1 MVDKNWIKAA
11 SRVFWAEPGAME
23 PARALFS
30 SAPAQGMRA
39 LMESSQWLDGP
50 GTPDAALLLAELSLA
65 HPDLR
70 DALDLDFEEAGIP
83 EPMRFALTRPAVFLK
98 RAGHS
103 VSPSAPEPEQEA
115 PQAPAVTSPA
125 ETLPQEVPSPPL
137 PEPANASAEEP
148 CPAPSLPEP
157 QGLPEQAP
165 KPEPEQE
172 QEPKPERTPPAPDP
186 FGLQREL
193 LEEGPFVT
201 RSSRIDLVPK
211 DFSLIDPEP
220 LDALLA
226 AWLDEASRALQEL
239 LELGR
244 QRDAARTLA
253 SLLTRADRNSRSGTV
268 ALWKWANKTLA
279 KSPPQPLTQIL
290 QEYKHA
296 LLLVVQGHYDGE
308 YGRDGGVGHL
318 ALAEFIPWTAAIL
331 ALPQDKVSH
340 LWDARRGQGIER
352 EWEAARD
359 A

>member
-39 LMESSQWLDGP
+39 LLESSQWLDGP

-65 HPDLR
+65 HPALR
-70 DALDLDFEEAGIP
+70 DPLDLDFEEAGIP

-98 RAGHS
+98 RAGKP
-103 VSPSAPEPEQEA
+103 SPQPQPAASETAPPEPAPAPENLAAQGPPA
-115 PQAPAVTSPA
+115 PPAREPDPVTSVVESVAERPVAESESEPA
-125 ETLPQEVPSPPL
+125 KVSDEAPSPPL
-137 PEPANASAEEP
+137 PEPA
-148 CPAPSLPEP
+148 
-157 QGLPEQAP
+157 P
-165 KPEPEQE
+165 KA
-172 QEPKPERTPPAPDP
+172 PPAPDP

-193 LEEGPFVT
+193 LEEGPFVSRT
-201 RSSRIDLVPK
+201 RRIDLVPK

-244 QRDAARTLA
+244 QRDAARTLGT
-253 SLLTRADRNSRSGTV
+253 LLTRSDRNTRAGTV
-268 ALWKWANKTLA
+268 ALWTWAGKTLA

-290 QEYKHA
+290 QEYKQA
-296 LLLVVQGHYDGE
+296 LLLVVQGHYDGD

-318 ALAEFIPWTAAIL
+318 ALAEFIPWTTAIL

-340 LWDARRGQGIER
+340 LWDAPRGKRIEA

>member
-50 GTPDAALLLAELSLA
+50 GTPDAAVLLAELSLA
-65 HPDLR
+65 HPALR
-70 DALDLDFEEAGIP
+70 DALDLDFEDAGIP

-98 RAGHS
+98 RAGQA
-103 VSPSAPEPEQEA
+103 VDLPSASPEPA
-115 PQAPAVTSPA
+115 PHVAPAVVASQAEDGPA
-125 ETLPQEVPSPPL
+125 APPSPPL
-137 PEPANASAEEP
+137 PKAAEVLSEERSPPLSPLPTQAPEPAPDPPPVA
-148 CPAPSLPEP
+148 
-157 QGLPEQAP
+157 PEQ
-165 KPEPEQE
+165 
-172 QEPKPERTPPAPDP
+172 DP

-193 LEEGPFVT
+193 LEEGPYVK
-201 RSSRIDLVPK
+201 RQSRIDLIPK
-211 DFSLIDPEP
+211 DFSLIDPDP

-244 QRDAARTLA
+244 QRDTAAGLGT
-253 SLLTRADRNSRSGTV
+253 LLTRADRNTRAGAV
-268 ALWKWANKTLA
+268 ALWTWAGKALA

-290 QEYKHA
+290 QEYRHA
-296 LLLVVQGHYDGE
+296 LLRVIQGHYDGD

-318 ALAEFIPWTAAIL
+318 ALAEFIPWTTAIL

-340 LWDARRGQGIER
+340 LWDAARGRRIEE